1 MPVDQIQRG
10 VTLKDYAFFL
20 NQPQFYKVVDSLEK
34 YQDFNVD
41 LDTQEGRDFYVFKR
55 QLYQLYEIQNRSV
68 DEHEAFSFTIEREN
82 LKWLYNAN

>member
-1 MPVDQIQRG
+1 
-10 VTLKDYAFFL
+10 L